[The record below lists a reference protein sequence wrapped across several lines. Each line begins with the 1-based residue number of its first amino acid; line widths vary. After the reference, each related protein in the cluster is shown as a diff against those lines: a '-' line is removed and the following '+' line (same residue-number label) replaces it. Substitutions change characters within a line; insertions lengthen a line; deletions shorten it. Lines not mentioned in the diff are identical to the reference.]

1 MATRPEVGEEN
12 WDLVRYLAG
21 ESARLVVTGR
31 NEATNEETVEVVHEA
46 LIREWQRLREWMEG
60 DRTFRTWQERLRLA
74 MRQWESSGNDEG
86 ALLRGTIL
94 AEAEDWLQQRLEE
107 LSLSERKFIEKSLEL
122 REREKAEK
130 EARELE
136 KREIQITLQA
146 QQEANQILTEA
157 NQKAKWRIR
166 IGSSVLAVSL
176 IVATTTGIQAVRL
189 KQVEATLEA
198 TLKDS
203 LKSLEIEKQGLAYYT
218 QGEYVKAIKYHQQY
232 LTIARAINDRKSEGE
247 ALGILG
253 IVYHSLGNYP
263 KAIDYHQLHLAISR
277 EIKDR
282 RGEGEALGNL
292 GVVYHSLGD
301 YPKAIDYHQLHL
313 AISREIK
320 DRRGE
325 GEALG
330 NLGVAFHSLG
340 DYPKAIDYHQLHL
353 AISRNIKDRR
363 GEGEAL
369 GNLGVA
375 FHSLGDY
382 PKAIDYH
389 QAYLAIS
396 REIKDRQGEGEALGN
411 LGTALLQSGNLLE
424 AQKTL
429 YEGIKVWES
438 LRGGLSDNYKVSILG
453 RQANTYRTLQ
463 KVLIAQKKADSAL
476 EIAERMRARA
486 FVELLSSKLDA
497 NPKQQLDTA
506 PNIAQIKQIAK
517 TQNATIVE
525 YSIIYD
531 DFKIQ
536 GKQQAKESN
545 LYIWVV
551 KPTGEIGF
559 RSVDLSPLNQQKIS
573 LQNLVFDNL
582 SSISSQSSPNAKN
595 LNLHQLYQSLI
606 QPIADLLPKKQ
617 SERVIFIPQT
627 ELFLVPFPALRDEH
641 GKYLIEK
648 HTILTAPEIQVLDL
662 THKQRQQ
669 VAGKNKDALVIG
681 NPTMPKIASYP
692 GEPLKQLPTLPGAE
706 IEAKEV
712 AAILK
717 TDAIIGNQA
726 TKAAILSML
735 PKARIIHFAT
745 HGILDDL
752 RGLGSAI
759 ALAPSDKDN
768 GLLTAEEILNLK
780 LNAELVVLS
789 ASNTGRGRI
798 TDDGVIGLS
807 RSLIS
812 AGVPSVIVSLWSIP
826 DAPTV
831 SLMTDFYQR
840 LQQGN
845 DKASALR
852 QAMLSTMKQ
861 YPEPRDWAGFTL
873 IGESQ

>member
-253 IVYHSLGNYP
+253 IVYHSLGN
-263 KAIDYHQLHLAISR
+263 
-277 EIKDR
+277 
-282 RGEGEALGNL
+282 
-292 GVVYHSLGD
+292 

>member
-253 IVYHSLGNYP
+253 IVYHSLGN
-263 KAIDYHQLHLAISR
+263 
-277 EIKDR
+277 
-282 RGEGEALGNL
+282 
-292 GVVYHSLGD
+292 

-627 ELFLVPFPALRDEH
+627 ELFLVPSQHYEMN
-641 GKYLIEK
+641 
-648 HTILTAPEIQVLDL
+648 TA
-662 THKQRQQ
+662 
-669 VAGKNKDALVIG
+669 
-681 NPTMPKIASYP
+681 
-692 GEPLKQLPTLPGAE
+692 
-706 IEAKEV
+706 
-712 AAILK
+712 
-717 TDAIIGNQA
+717 
-726 TKAAILSML
+726 
-735 PKARIIHFAT
+735 
-745 HGILDDL
+745 
-752 RGLGSAI
+752 
-759 ALAPSDKDN
+759 
-768 GLLTAEEILNLK
+768 
-780 LNAELVVLS
+780 
-789 ASNTGRGRI
+789 NT
-798 TDDGVIGLS
+798 
-807 RSLIS
+807 
-812 AGVPSVIVSLWSIP
+812 
-826 DAPTV
+826 
-831 SLMTDFYQR
+831 
-840 LQQGN
+840 
-845 DKASALR
+845 
-852 QAMLSTMKQ
+852 
-861 YPEPRDWAGFTL
+861 
-873 IGESQ
+873 

>member
-277 EIKDR
+277 EIK
-282 RGEGEALGNL
+282 E
-292 GVVYHSLGD
+292 
-301 YPKAIDYHQLHL
+301 
-313 AISREIK
+313 
-320 DRRGE
+320 RRGE